1 MTGYICRKDDRTA
14 PTKLLMLP
22 YTPNLDELIC
32 PLMRERCSPKC
43 VFRYGRDIC
52 LIAEYLKKQ
61 IGG

>member
-1 MTGYICRKDDRTA
+1 MTGYIRREDDRTA

-22 YTPNLDELIC
+22 YTPKLDELIC

-43 VFRYGRDIC
+43 VFRYGRIC
-52 LIAEYLKKQ
+52 LIAEYLKRQ